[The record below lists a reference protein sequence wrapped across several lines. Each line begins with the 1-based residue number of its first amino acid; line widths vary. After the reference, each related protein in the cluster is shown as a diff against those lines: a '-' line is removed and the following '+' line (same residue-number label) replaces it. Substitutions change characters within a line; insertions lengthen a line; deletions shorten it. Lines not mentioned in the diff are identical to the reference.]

1 MHWYVLFEIN
11 NNLYVDYSQSVFT
24 GGWWQKT
31 FIILILFTDISDIDS
46 VMWNTIFNSVRIELK
61 CYLDEH

>member
-46 VMWNTIFNSVRIELK
+46 VMWNTIFK
-61 CYLDEH
+61 